1 MNQELPIKNYNKLC
15 MDSKMLWLFVGIAI
29 FALIAF
35 VLPVPE
41 SLKKVVQEYGFA
53 DNMIK
58 TGVASSIS
66 QAARKAK
73 LVLGI
78 IPMATIFFTTEALPI
93 GLVGI
98 LMPFLAYFFCLLPK
112 AEIGK
117 TFCGDA
123 PLFLLGVLAM
133 GVVVTEVGLHKRLA
147 SWILGWV
154 KGFKFPLFVIAISMS
169 ILGSFVS
176 AHAIAAFMTPVMVI
190 IYAGA
195 LKGANDKGLQI
206 KEDPHLAKL
215 LLLTLCF
222 ALNVGGVGSPAAG
235 GRNAIMMGFFDNYNV
250 SMSFTQWMAY
260 GMPLVPILA
269 VVVVVYLLFMFP
281 KIKIKDLT
289 PGLEAIKKENKLMG
303 AMKFNEILILLM
315 MLSILFLWITKSRV
329 LGLGG
334 PALLALIIPVVF
346 RVVDWKKILA
356 NISWNAWFMYC
367 GALTMVALL
376 KNSGAALWLAKFFL
390 NGLSSL
396 GANGQMP
403 LLVGASLFSGVMTN
417 FMSDAATTSLLGP
430 ITVPMGI
437 LSGGVGEPWAV
448 GLATAFATSFAH
460 FLIVG
465 TPNNAIVYALSSY
478 PGTDEKIIHPID
490 FVKYGFIL
498 WILCMLIL
506 WVVGFL
512 FIYKVIGF
520 PPGITESAKT
530 VLEATRN
537 GVVLP

>member
-1 MNQELPIKNYNKLC
+1 LNQKLYTKNYNKFSI
-15 MDSKMLWLFVGIAI
+15 DSRALWLFMGFAI
-29 FALIAF
+29 FAVIAF
-35 VLPVPE
+35 ILPTPE
-41 SLKKVVQEYGFA
+41 SLKKLVQEYGFA

-66 QAARKAK
+66 QAAWKAK
-73 LVLGI
+73 LILGI

-98 LMPFLAYFFCLLPK
+98 LMPFLAYFFYLLPK

-154 KGFKFPLFVIAISMS
+154 KGFKFPIFILAISMS

-176 AHAIAAFMTPVMVI
+176 AHAIAAFMTPVMVV

-195 LKGANDKGLQI
+195 LKGANDKGLPI
-206 KEDPHLAKL
+206 KQDPCLAKL
-215 LLLTLCF
+215 LLFTLCF
-222 ALNVGGVGSPAAG
+222 SLNVGGVGSPAAG

-269 VVVVVYLLFMFP
+269 VVVVIYLLFMFR
-281 KIKIKDLT
+281 KTKIKDLT

-303 AMKFNEILILLM
+303 LMKFNEILILLM
-315 MLSILFLWITKSRV
+315 MLSILFLWITKSKV

-346 RVVDWKKILA
+346 RVVDWKKILT
-356 NISWNAWFMYC
+356 NISWDAWLMYC

>member
-1 MNQELPIKNYNKLC
+1 MNQELPTKNYNKLC
-15 MDSKMLWLFVGIAI
+15 MDSKMLWLFIGVAI
-29 FALIAF
+29 FAFIAF

-53 DNMIK
+53 DNMIE
-58 TGVASSIS
+58 TGVASNIS
-66 QAARKAK
+66 QAAWKAK

-98 LMPFLAYFFCLLPK
+98 LMPFLPK

-169 ILGSFVS
+169 ILSAFVS
-176 AHAIAAFMTPVMVI
+176 AHAIAAFMTPVMVV

-206 KEDPHLAKL
+206 KEDLHLAKL
-215 LLLTLCF
+215 LLFTLCF

-235 GRNAIMMGFFDNYNV
+235 GRNAIMIGFFDNYNV

-260 GMPLVPILA
+260 GMPLVPILS
-269 VVVVVYLLFMFP
+269 VVVVYLLFMFR
-281 KIKIKDLT
+281 KTKIKDLT
-289 PGLEAIKKENKLMG
+289 PGLEAIKKENRLMG

-315 MLSILFLWITKSRV
+315 MLSILFLWITKSKV

-346 RVVDWKKILA
+346 RVVDWKRILT

-367 GALTMVALL
+367 GAYHG
-376 KNSGAALWLAKFFL
+376 SF
-390 NGLSSL
+390 
-396 GANGQMP
+396 
-403 LLVGASLFSGVMTN
+403 
-417 FMSDAATTSLLGP
+417 TT
-430 ITVPMGI
+430 
-437 LSGGVGEPWAV
+437 
-448 GLATAFATSFAH
+448 
-460 FLIVG
+460 
-465 TPNNAIVYALSSY
+465 
-478 PGTDEKIIHPID
+478 K
-490 FVKYGFIL
+490 
-498 WILCMLIL
+498 
-506 WVVGFL
+506 
-512 FIYKVIGF
+512 
-520 PPGITESAKT
+520 
-530 VLEATRN
+530 
-537 GVVLP
+537 

>member
-1 MNQELPIKNYNKLC
+1 MNQELPTKNFNKLC
-15 MDSKMLWLFVGIAI
+15 MDSKMFWLFIGVAI
-29 FALIAF
+29 FAFIAF

-66 QAARKAK
+66 QAAWKAK
-73 LVLGI
+73 LILGI

-93 GLVGI
+93 GIVGI
-98 LMPFLAYFFCLLPK
+98 LMPFLAYFFYLLPK

-147 SWILGWV
+147 TWILGWV

-169 ILGSFVS
+169 ILGAFVS

-269 VVVVVYLLFMFP
+269 VVVVVYLLFMFR
-281 KIKIKDLT
+281 KTKIKDLT
-289 PGLEAIKKENKLMG
+289 PGLEAIKKENRLMG
-303 AMKFNEILILLM
+303 PMKFNEILILLM
-315 MLSILFLWITKSRV
+315 MLTILFLWITKSKV

-346 RVVDWKKILA
+346 RVVDWKKILT

-367 GALTMVALL
+367 GALTMGALL
-376 KNSGAALWLAKFFL
+376 QGSGAALWLAKFFL
-390 NGLSSL
+390 SGIQSL
-396 GANGQMP
+396 GVNGEMP

-430 ITVPMGI
+430 ITIPMGI

-460 FLIVG
+460 VLIVG
-465 TPNNAIVYALSSY
+465 TPNNAIVYALSAY
-478 PGTDEKIIHPID
+478 PGTNKRIIHPID

-512 FIYKVIGF
+512 FLYKVVGF

-537 GVVLP
+537 GVVVP

>member
-1 MNQELPIKNYNKLC
+1 
-15 MDSKMLWLFVGIAI
+15 
-29 FALIAF
+29 
-35 VLPVPE
+35 
-41 SLKKVVQEYGFA
+41 
-53 DNMIK
+53 
-58 TGVASSIS
+58 
-66 QAARKAK
+66 
-73 LVLGI
+73 
-78 IPMATIFFTTEALPI
+78 
-93 GLVGI
+93 
-98 LMPFLAYFFCLLPK
+98 
-112 AEIGK
+112 
-117 TFCGDA
+117 
-123 PLFLLGVLAM
+123 M

-169 ILGSFVS
+169 ILGAFVS

-195 LKGANDKGLQI
+195 LKGANDKGLHI

-269 VVVVVYLLFMFP
+269 VVVVVYLLFMFR
-281 KIKIKDLT
+281 KTKIKDLT
-289 PGLEAIKKENKLMG
+289 PGLEAIKRENKLMG

-315 MLSILFLWITKSRV
+315 MLSILFLWITKSKV

-346 RVVDWKKILA
+346 RVVDWKKILT

-367 GALTMVALL
+367 GALTMGALL

-390 NGLSSL
+390 NGLYSL
-396 GANGQMP
+396 GVNGQMP
-403 LLVGASLFSGVMTN
+403 LLMGASLFSGVMTN

-430 ITVPMGI
+430 ITIPMGI
-437 LSGGVGEPWAV
+437 LSGGAGEPWAV

-465 TPNNAIVYALSSY
+465 TPNNAIVYALSAY
-478 PGTDEKIIHPID
+478 PGTNKRIIHPID
-490 FVKYGFIL
+490 FLKYGFIL

-512 FIYKVIGF
+512 FIYKIIGF
-520 PPGITESAKT
+520 PPGITESAKA

>member
-1 MNQELPIKNYNKLC
+1 MEEKINSTFKNGILL
-15 MDSKMLWLFVGIAI
+15 DSNMFWLITGFLVFIV
-29 FALIAF
+29 IAF
-35 VLPVPE
+35 ILPTPE

-53 DNMIK
+53 DNMIR
-58 TGVASSIS
+58 TGVANSIS
-66 QAARKAK
+66 QAAWKAK

-78 IPMATIFFTTEALPI
+78 IPMATIFFCTEAMPI

-98 LMPFLAYFFCLLPK
+98 LMPFLAYFFYLLPK

-123 PLFLLGVLAM
+123 PLFLLGVLAL

-169 ILGSFVS
+169 ILGAFVS
-176 AHAIAAFMTPVMVI
+176 AHAIAAFMTPVMVA
-190 IYAGA
+190 IYTGA

-206 KEDPHLAKL
+206 KEDSNLAKL
-215 LLLTLCF
+215 LLFTLCF
-222 ALNVGGVGSPAAG
+222 GLNVGGVGSPAAG
-235 GRNAIMMGFFDNYNV
+235 GRNAVMMGFFDNYNV
-250 SMSFTQWMAY
+250 PMSFTQWMAY

-269 VVVVVYLLFMFP
+269 VAVTLYLLFMFR
-281 KIKIKDLT
+281 KTKIKDLT

-303 AMKFNEILILLM
+303 PMKISEILILLM
-315 MLSILFLWITKSRV
+315 MFSILFLWITKSKT

-334 PALLALIIPVVF
+334 PALLALIIPVIF
-346 RVVDWKKILA
+346 RVVDWKKILT

-367 GALTMVALL
+367 GALTMGALL
-376 KNSGAALWLAKFFL
+376 QNSGAALWLAKFFL
-390 NGLSSL
+390 NGLNSL

-430 ITVPMGI
+430 ITIPMGI
-437 LSGGVGEPWAV
+437 LSGGAGEPWAV

-465 TPNNAIVYALSSY
+465 TPNNAIVYALSAY
-478 PGTDEKIIHPID
+478 PGTNKRIIHPID

-512 FIYKVIGF
+512 FIYKIIGF
-520 PPGITESAKT
+520 PPGITESAKA

>member
-1 MNQELPIKNYNKLC
+1 MNQELPTKNYNKLC
-15 MDSKMLWLFVGIAI
+15 MDSKMLWLLIGTAI
-29 FALIAF
+29 FAFIAF

-66 QAARKAK
+66 QAAWKAK
-73 LVLGI
+73 LILGI
-78 IPMATIFFTTEALPI
+78 IPMATIFFSTEALPI

-98 LMPFLAYFFCLLPK
+98 LMPFLAYFFYLLPK

-195 LKGANDKGLQI
+195 LKGANDKGLHI
-206 KEDPHLAKL
+206 KEDPQLAKL

-235 GRNAIMMGFFDNYNV
+235 GRNAVMMGFFDNYNV

-269 VVVVVYLLFMFP
+269 VVVVIYLLFMFR
-281 KIKIKDLT
+281 KTKIKDLT

-303 AMKFNEILILLM
+303 PMKLDEILILLM
-315 MLSILFLWITKSRV
+315 MLSILFLWITKSKV

-334 PALLALIIPVVF
+334 PALLAIIIPVVF
-346 RVVDWKKILA
+346 RVVDWKKILT
-356 NISWNAWFMYC
+356 NISWNAWFMY
-367 GALTMVALL
+367 
-376 KNSGAALWLAKFFL
+376 
-390 NGLSSL
+390 
-396 GANGQMP
+396 
-403 LLVGASLFSGVMTN
+403 
-417 FMSDAATTSLLGP
+417 
-430 ITVPMGI
+430 
-437 LSGGVGEPWAV
+437 
-448 GLATAFATSFAH
+448 
-460 FLIVG
+460 
-465 TPNNAIVYALSSY
+465 
-478 PGTDEKIIHPID
+478 
-490 FVKYGFIL
+490 
-498 WILCMLIL
+498 
-506 WVVGFL
+506 
-512 FIYKVIGF
+512 
-520 PPGITESAKT
+520 
-530 VLEATRN
+530 
-537 GVVLP
+537 

>member
-1 MNQELPIKNYNKLC
+1 MEEKINSTFKNGILL
-15 MDSKMLWLFVGIAI
+15 DSNMFWLITGFLVFIV
-29 FALIAF
+29 IAF
-35 VLPVPE
+35 ILPTPE

-53 DNMIK
+53 DNMIR
-58 TGVASSIS
+58 TGVANSIS
-66 QAARKAK
+66 QAAWKAK

-78 IPMATIFFTTEALPI
+78 IPMATIFFCTEAMPI

-98 LMPFLAYFFCLLPK
+98 LMPFLAYFFYLLPK

-123 PLFLLGVLAM
+123 PLFLLGVLAL

-169 ILGSFVS
+169 ILGAFVS
-176 AHAIAAFMTPVMVI
+176 AHAIAAFMTPVMVA
-190 IYAGA
+190 IYTGA

-206 KEDPHLAKL
+206 KEDSNLAKL
-215 LLLTLCF
+215 LLFTLCF
-222 ALNVGGVGSPAAG
+222 GLNVGGVGSPAAG
-235 GRNAIMMGFFDNYNV
+235 GRNAVMMGFFDNYNV

-269 VVVVVYLLFMFP
+269 VAVTLYLLFMFR
-281 KIKIKDLT
+281 KTKIKDLT

-303 AMKFNEILILLM
+303 PMKISEILILLM
-315 MLSILFLWITKSRV
+315 MFSILFLWITKSKT

-334 PALLALIIPVVF
+334 PALLALIIPVIF
-346 RVVDWKKILA
+346 RVVDWKKILS

-367 GALTMVALL
+367 GALTMGALL
-376 KNSGAALWLAKFFL
+376 QNSGAALWLAKFFL
-390 NGLSSL
+390 NGIQSL
-396 GANGQMP
+396 GVDGEMP
-403 LLVGASLFSGVMTN
+403 LLVGASLFSGIMTN

-430 ITVPMGI
+430 ITIPMGI
-437 LSGGVGEPWAV
+437 LSGGAGEPWAV

-465 TPNNAIVYALSSY
+465 TPNNAIIYALSSY
-478 PGTDEKIIHPID
+478 PGTDKRIIHPID
-490 FVKYGFIL
+490 FLKYGFIL

-512 FIYKVIGF
+512 FIYKIIGF
-520 PPGITESAKT
+520 PPGITESAKA

>member
-1 MNQELPIKNYNKLC
+1 MNQELHTKNYNKIYF
-15 MDSKMLWLFVGIAI
+15 DSKMLWLFIGVAI
-29 FALIAF
+29 FAVIAF

-66 QAARKAK
+66 QAAWKAK
-73 LVLGI
+73 LILGI
-78 IPMATIFFTTEALPI
+78 IPMATIFFCTEAIPI

-98 LMPFLAYFFCLLPK
+98 LMPFLAYFFYLLPK

-169 ILGSFVS
+169 ILGSFIS

-195 LKGANDKGLQI
+195 LKGANDKGLHI
-206 KEDPHLAKL
+206 KEDPQLAKL
-215 LLLTLCF
+215 LLFTLCF

-250 SMSFTQWMAY
+250 SMGFTQWMAY

-269 VVVVVYLLFMFP
+269 VVVVIYLLFMFR
-281 KIKIKDLT
+281 KTKIKDLT
-289 PGLEAIKKENKLMG
+289 PGLEAIKKENRLMG
-303 AMKFNEILILLM
+303 AMKLNEILILLM
-315 MLSILFLWITKSRV
+315 MLSILFLWITKSKV

-334 PALLALIIPVVF
+334 PALLALIVPVVF
-346 RVVDWKKILA
+346 RVVDWKKILT

-367 GALTMVALL
+367 GALTMGALL

-390 NGLSSL
+390 NGLQSL
-396 GANGQMP
+396 GVNGQMP

-430 ITVPMGI
+430 ITIPMGI

-465 TPNNAIVYALSSY
+465 TPNNAIVYALSGLSGNQQKNHSSY
-478 PGTDEKIIHPID
+478 RFCKIWIHSVDSLYAHFMGGRIPLHI
-490 FVKYGFIL
+490 
-498 WILCMLIL
+498 
-506 WVVGFL
+506 
-512 FIYKVIGF
+512 
-520 PPGITESAKT
+520 
-530 VLEATRN
+530 
-537 GVVLP
+537 

>member
-1 MNQELPIKNYNKLC
+1 MFRKT
-15 MDSKMLWLFVGIAI
+15 
-29 FALIAF
+29 
-35 VLPVPE
+35 
-41 SLKKVVQEYGFA
+41 KV
-53 DNMIK
+53 
-58 TGVASSIS
+58 
-66 QAARKAK
+66 
-73 LVLGI
+73 
-78 IPMATIFFTTEALPI
+78 
-93 GLVGI
+93 
-98 LMPFLAYFFCLLPK
+98 
-112 AEIGK
+112 
-117 TFCGDA
+117 
-123 PLFLLGVLAM
+123 
-133 GVVVTEVGLHKRLA
+133 
-147 SWILGWV
+147 
-154 KGFKFPLFVIAISMS
+154 
-169 ILGSFVS
+169 
-176 AHAIAAFMTPVMVI
+176 
-190 IYAGA
+190 
-195 LKGANDKGLQI
+195 
-206 KEDPHLAKL
+206 
-215 LLLTLCF
+215 
-222 ALNVGGVGSPAAG
+222 
-235 GRNAIMMGFFDNYNV
+235 
-250 SMSFTQWMAY
+250 
-260 GMPLVPILA
+260 
-269 VVVVVYLLFMFP
+269 
-281 KIKIKDLT
+281 KDLT

-303 AMKFNEILILLM
+303 PMKFNQILILLM
-315 MLSILFLWITKSRV
+315 MLFILFLWITKSMV

-346 RVVDWKKILA
+346 RVVDWKKILT

-367 GALTMVALL
+367 GALTMGALL

-396 GANGQMP
+396 GVNGQIP

-430 ITVPMGI
+430 ITIPMGI
-437 LSGGVGEPWAV
+437 LSGGIGEPWAV

-478 PGTDEKIIHPID
+478 PGTDKKIIHPID

-512 FIYKVIGF
+512 FIYKIIGF

>member
-1 MNQELPIKNYNKLC
+1 MEEKINSTFKNGILL
-15 MDSKMLWLFVGIAI
+15 DSNMFWLITGFLVFIV
-29 FALIAF
+29 IAF
-35 VLPVPE
+35 ILPTPE

-53 DNMIK
+53 DNMIR
-58 TGVASSIS
+58 TGVANSIS
-66 QAARKAK
+66 QAAWKAK

-78 IPMATIFFTTEALPI
+78 IPMATIFFCTEAMPI

-98 LMPFLAYFFCLLPK
+98 LMPFLAYFFYLLPK

-123 PLFLLGVLAM
+123 PLFLLGVLAL

-169 ILGSFVS
+169 ILGAFVS
-176 AHAIAAFMTPVMVI
+176 AHAIAAFMTPVMVA
-190 IYAGA
+190 IYTGA

-206 KEDPHLAKL
+206 KEDSNLAKL
-215 LLLTLCF
+215 LLFTLCF
-222 ALNVGGVGSPAAG
+222 GLNVGGVGSPAAG
-235 GRNAIMMGFFDNYNV
+235 GRNAVMMGFFDNYNV

-269 VVVVVYLLFMFP
+269 VAVTLYLLFMFR
-281 KIKIKDLT
+281 KTKIKDLT

-315 MLSILFLWITKSRV
+315 MFSILFLWITKSKT

-334 PALLALIIPVVF
+334 PALLALIIPVIF
-346 RVVDWKKILA
+346 RVVDWKKILS

-367 GALTMVALL
+367 GALTMGALL
-376 KNSGAALWLAKFFL
+376 QNSGAALWLAKFFL
-390 NGLSSL
+390 NGIQSL
-396 GANGQMP
+396 GVDGEMP
-403 LLVGASLFSGVMTN
+403 LLVGASLFSGIMTN

-430 ITVPMGI
+430 ITIPMGI
-437 LSGGVGEPWAV
+437 LSGGAGEPWAV

-465 TPNNAIVYALSSY
+465 TPNNAIIYALSSY
-478 PGTDEKIIHPID
+478 PGTDKRIIHPID
-490 FVKYGFIL
+490 FLKYGFIL

-512 FIYKVIGF
+512 FIYKIIGF
-520 PPGITESAKT
+520 PPGITESAKA

>member
-1 MNQELPIKNYNKLC
+1 MNQELPTKNYNKLC
-15 MDSKMLWLFVGIAI
+15 MDSKMLWLLIGVAI
-29 FALIAF
+29 FAFIAF
-35 VLPVPE
+35 ALPVPE

-53 DNMIK
+53 DTMIK
-58 TGVASSIS
+58 TGVAGSIS
-66 QAARKAK
+66 QAAWKAK

-78 IPMATIFFTTEALPI
+78 IPMVTIFFCTEAIPI

-98 LMPFLAYFFCLLPK
+98 LMPFLAYFFYLLPK

-169 ILGSFVS
+169 VLGSFVS

-206 KEDPHLAKL
+206 KEDPQLAKL

-281 KIKIKDLT
+281 KTKIKDLT
-289 PGLEAIKKENKLMG
+289 PGLEAIKKENRLMG

-315 MLSILFLWITKSRV
+315 MLTILFLWITKSKV

-346 RVVDWKKILA
+346 RVVDWKKILT

-367 GALTMVALL
+367 GALTMGALL
-376 KNSGAALWLAKFFL
+376 QGSGAALWLAKFFL
-390 NGLSSL
+390 SGIQSL
-396 GANGQMP
+396 GVNGEMP

-417 FMSDAATTSLLGP
+417 FMSDAATTTLLGP
-430 ITVPMGI
+430 ITIPMGI
-437 LSGGVGEPWAV
+437 LSGGIGEPWAV

-465 TPNNAIVYALSSY
+465 TPNNAIVYALSAY
-478 PGTDEKIIHPID
+478 PGTNKRIIHPID

-512 FIYKVIGF
+512 FIYKIIGF
-520 PPGITESAKT
+520 PLGITESAKA

>member
-1 MNQELPIKNYNKLC
+1 MNQELPTKNYNKLR
-15 MDSKMLWLFVGIAI
+15 MDSKMLWLFIGVAI
-29 FALIAF
+29 FAVIAF

-41 SLKKVVQEYGFA
+41 TLKKVVQEYGFA

-66 QAARKAK
+66 QAAWKAK
-73 LVLGI
+73 LILGI
-78 IPMATIFFTTEALPI
+78 IPMATIFFSTEALPI
-93 GLVGI
+93 GIVGI
-98 LMPFLAYFFCLLPK
+98 LMPFLAYFFYLLPK

-190 IYAGA
+190 IYVGA

-269 VVVVVYLLFMFP
+269 VVVVIYLLFMFR
-281 KIKIKDLT
+281 KTKIKDLT
-289 PGLEAIKKENKLMG
+289 PGLEAIKEENRLMG

-315 MLSILFLWITKSRV
+315 MLSILFLWITKSKT

-346 RVVDWKKILA
+346 RVVDWKKILT

-367 GALTMVALL
+367 GALTMGALL
-376 KNSGAALWLAKFFL
+376 QNSGAALWLAKFFL
-390 NGLSSL
+390 NGIQSL
-396 GANGQMP
+396 GVDGEMP
-403 LLVGASLFSGVMTN
+403 LLVGASLFSGIMTN

-430 ITVPMGI
+430 ITIPMGI
-437 LSGGVGEPWAV
+437 LSGGAGEPWAV

-465 TPNNAIVYALSSY
+465 TPNNAIVYALSTY
-478 PGTDEKIIHPID
+478 PGTNKRIIHPID

-498 WILCMLIL
+498 WIFCMLIL
-506 WVVGFL
+506 WLVGFL
-512 FIYKVIGF
+512 FIYKVVGF
-520 PPGITESAKT
+520 PPGITESAKA

-537 GVVLP
+537 GVVLL

>member
-1 MNQELPIKNYNKLC
+1 MNQELHIKNYNKLR
-15 MDSKMLWLFVGIAI
+15 MDSKMLWLLIGVAI
-29 FALIAF
+29 FAFIAF
-35 VLPVPE
+35 ILPVPE

-66 QAARKAK
+66 QAAWKAK
-73 LVLGI
+73 LILGI

-98 LMPFLAYFFCLLPK
+98 LMPFLAYFFYLLSK

-190 IYAGA
+190 IYAGV

-206 KEDPHLAKL
+206 KEDPQLAKL

-269 VVVVVYLLFMFP
+269 VVVVVYLLFMFR
-281 KIKIKDLT
+281 KTKIKDLT
-289 PGLEAIKKENKLMG
+289 PGLEAIKRENRLMG
-303 AMKFNEILILLM
+303 PMKFNEILILLM
-315 MLSILFLWITKSRV
+315 MLTILFLWITKSKV

-346 RVVDWKKILA
+346 RVVDWKKILT

-367 GALTMVALL
+367 GALTMGALL
-376 KNSGAALWLAKFFL
+376 QNSGAALWLAKFFL
-390 NGLSSL
+390 NGLNSL
-396 GANGQMP
+396 GVNGQMP

-430 ITVPMGI
+430 ITIPMGI
-437 LSGGVGEPWAV
+437 LSGGIGE
-448 GLATAFATSFAH
+448 
-460 FLIVG
+460 
-465 TPNNAIVYALSSY
+465 NAIVYALSAY
-478 PGTDEKIIHPID
+478 PGTDKKIIHPID